1 VTGGADYSNI
11 IASRTR
17 ILLSFANGQAGQVVL
32 IMRTSLRHTYPA
44 CLCSGR
50 WDGRSK
56 WYSNIIASHIFCLSS
71 LTRRQVLLKTAA
83 SHSTDWSVL
92 ADAGGPQRRDGV
104 PGFPMHVLDNA
115 LKTCR
120 EVDKVIVLTDTA
132 DPDKRIVAAC
142 DAYRW
147 LADPDLL
154 LVNID
159 LGGTRAGVTSQST
172 ESVSGSGAST
182 TQQNVRIAGFSDA
195 ILRYIAD
202 RGDGSDQVASIDTIN
217 ASYGIQH
224 VSSSSG
230 SGCVSVGRAQS
241 TFVPTLALAVH

>member
-1 VTGGADYSNI
+1 
-11 IASRTR
+11 
-17 ILLSFANGQAGQVVL
+17 
-32 IMRTSLRHTYPA
+32 
-44 CLCSGR
+44 
-50 WDGRSK
+50 
-56 WYSNIIASHIFCLSS
+56 
-71 LTRRQVLLKTAA
+71 VLLKTAA

-115 LKTCR
+115 LKTSR
-120 EVDKVIVLTDTA
+120 EVDKVIVLTDSA
-132 DPDKRIVAAC
+132 DPDKRIVVAC

-147 LADPDLL
+147 LANPDLL

-172 ESVSGSGAST
+172 ESVSGSGSTSSGAST

-202 RGDGSDQVASIDTIN
+202 RGDGSDQVASIDAIN

-230 SGCVSVGRAQS
+230 SGCVSVGRAHRPS
-241 TFVPTLALAVH
+241 CPPLR